1 MVVVGNPL
9 PAAAAHEVCV
19 GCTGPE
25 AGVELAGG
33 RGVGAGIATGAMGLA
48 TGAGT
53 CAGTTCEGTT
63 CAGTT
68 LLDPSSSENKVKS
81 NDDIITCHLI
91 HDREVL
97 SIMFNLFF

>member
-1 MVVVGNPL
+1 MVVGNPL

-33 RGVGAGIATGAMGLA
+33 VGAIATGAMGLA

-68 LLDPSSSENKVKS
+68 LLDPSSSKIK
-81 NDDIITCHLI
+81 
-91 HDREVL
+91 
-97 SIMFNLFF
+97 

>member
-1 MVVVGNPL
+1 MGKPL

-19 GCTGPE
+19 GCAGPE

-33 RGVGAGIATGAMGLA
+33 CWEGAIATGAIGLA

-63 CAGTT
+63 CEGT
-68 LLDPSSSENKVKS
+68 LLDPSSVKKK
-81 NDDIITCHLI
+81 N
-91 HDREVL
+91 
-97 SIMFNLFF
+97 